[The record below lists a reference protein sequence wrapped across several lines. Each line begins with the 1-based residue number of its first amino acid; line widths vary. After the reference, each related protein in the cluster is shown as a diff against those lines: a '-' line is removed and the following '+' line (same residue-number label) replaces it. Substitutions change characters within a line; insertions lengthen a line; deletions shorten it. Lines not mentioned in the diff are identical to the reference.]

1 MYALHNSTITCM
13 HVLLDVLLFSR
24 DNHQLLFAVGT
35 GNGPMHS
42 NLVGDW

>member
-24 DNHQLLFAVGT
+24 VSISIVLCGYSAWQA
-35 GNGPMHS
+35 
-42 NLVGDW
+42 